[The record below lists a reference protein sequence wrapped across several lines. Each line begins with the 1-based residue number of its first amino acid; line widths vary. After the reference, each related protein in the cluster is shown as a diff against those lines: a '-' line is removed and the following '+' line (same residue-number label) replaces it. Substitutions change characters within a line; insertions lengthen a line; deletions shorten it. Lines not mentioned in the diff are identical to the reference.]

1 MRPGTPAPAGPG
13 VPASAVWALAAG
25 MLSFGLSPI
34 LVRFA
39 TDAPGLAL
47 AVWRTVFAALILAP
61 YALPK
66 IGPEVRAFSRR
77 DWALIGA
84 AGVFVGL
91 HFIAWIEALYW
102 TSVASVSVLVTTSPL
117 FIALLGFVFL
127 RERLDRRTVAA
138 ILVAVAGAAMIGL
151 GDPGG
156 ESFPRA
162 WVGNVLALT
171 AALLVAVYLL
181 IGRAVRQR
189 TSFLAYLFPLYTATA
204 LTCLAVALVRGV
216 PLAQPWPILALCFAM
231 GLISSVIGHGSINY
245 AVKFFPA
252 AVLGLLTL
260 AEPIIASGIAF
271 VLFAEVPG
279 PVALVGMAVVLS
291 SLVVVFLPRL
301 RG

>member
-1 MRPGTPAPAGPG
+1 MRPGAPAPAESG

-39 TDAPGLAL
+39 IDAPGLAL

-61 YALPK
+61 IALPK
-66 IGPEVRAFSRR
+66 IGPEVRAFTRR
-77 DWALIGA
+77 DWLLIGT
-84 AGVFVGL
+84 AGAFLGL
-91 HFIAWIEALYW
+91 HFIAWIESLYW

-117 FIALLGFVFL
+117 FIAVLGFVFL
-127 RERLDRRTVAA
+127 RERLKGRTVAA
-138 ILVAVAGAAMIGL
+138 IVVAVAGATLIGL

-156 ESFPRA
+156 ESFPQA
-162 WVGNVLALT
+162 WVGNTLALT
-171 AALLVAVYLL
+171 AALLVAVYML

-204 LTCLAVALVRGV
+204 LTCLAAALIRGV
-216 PLAQPWPILALCFAM
+216 PLAQPWPIIALCFAM

-252 AVLGLLTL
+252 AILGLLTL
-260 AEPIIASGIAF
+260 AEPVIASGIAL

-279 PVALVGMAVVLS
+279 PVALVGMAIVLS

-301 RG
+301 RR